1 MFRILLLLISISLI
15 SLLNCDAKKHVPWE
29 LNGAKDRIEKYRKA
43 EAPLKL
49 FLPDGR
55 KLPAGVLVE
64 IELKKHA
71 FNFGV

>member
-1 MFRILLLLISISLI
+1 MQ
-15 SLLNCDAKKHVPWE
+15 CKKHVPWE

-64 IELKKHA
+64 IELKKHE
-71 FNFGV
+71 FNFGVSLAGSYSIYNEPYYQNY